1 MGILKNIFKKAPTDE
16 KTDQA
21 VSIAPSLGST
31 KIVPKAKVAPP
42 VVAPESRRKVAVT
55 KKTDNDIFKIISKPL
70 ITEKATD
77 LTALNKYCFIVPVSV
92 NKSEVIKAVI
102 NLYGVKPIR
111 INFIKRRG
119 RKVRYGHSSGETK
132 TVKKA
137 IVTLAADDKIELYEG
152 V

>member
-1 MGILKNIFKKAPTDE
+1 MGILKRIFKKALTD
-16 KTDQA
+16 KKNDQI
-21 VSIAPSLGST
+21 VSVVPPDESA
-31 KIVPKAKVAPP
+31 KAAPKAKAGAQDFAP
-42 VVAPESRRKVAVT
+42 APKRKAAVT
-55 KKTDNDIFKIISKPL
+55 KKIDHDVFKVLSKPL

-92 NKSEVIKAVI
+92 NNSEVIKAII
-102 NLYGVKPIR
+102 NLYGVKPIQ

-132 TVKKA
+132 MVKKA
-137 IVTLAADDKIELYEG
+137 IVTLSADDKIELYEG